1 MLDHPG
7 LREQREGRSILRQAL
22 GVGRR
27 SLTDTATGSERVVPG
42 QQPPAGKANPLLAR
56 LVRPVVTHWQFS
68 LVVVAAIAVRI
79 VVVLGYPPIF
89 WFSDSYNYLQDAMTH
104 VPDEVRPNGYPFFLD
119 LLLPLHSLTAIGLL
133 QAAMGVVVGV
143 AIYALLRHRGLPW
156 WGAVLPALPVLFDA
170 YELHLEHMITADPL
184 FIFLVTIAVVILCWS
199 DKPSVWTMAVAGLLI
214 GYATLVRSVGEPLLV
229 VVVVAM
235 LFRRVGWRRLGA
247 VIVAGLLPIGLY
259 MAWFHHSVGKYALS
273 ESSGSFLYSRVSTFA
288 QCSKMNVPALLAYL
302 CDPTKLEYRPV
313 AGEYIWADHELKP
326 YLYKYTPLYQA
337 LGSDTSMRF
346 TPEINAQT
354 QQFAK
359 IAIED
364 QPMAYARVVIDDVL
378 HTFGWSRQPDP
389 YDYYGNGP
397 NFQFVSAHEMN
408 LQIPWYATPYH
419 IPGNP
424 YTQPSSS
431 SPTWCNAE
439 CQQGDQQ
446 AVLFIQ
452 AERDFAGP
460 GHGLGFT
467 TEVQPWAHLLETY
480 QRYIYLRGTLLG
492 VIVLIG
498 AAGVLARWRRW
509 GGVGLLPWLV
519 GALLIV
525 LPPMTAGF
533 SYRYVL
539 AAAPVAC
546 LAAGLAFT
554 REPGARSVLARED
567 DPPKPP
573 RSVRALAA
581 DLRRNLG
588 RGGPVDQE

>member
-1 MLDHPG
+1 L
-7 LREQREGRSILRQAL
+7 ANA
-22 GVGRR
+22 
-27 SLTDTATGSERVVPG
+27 TTGSERVVPG
-42 QQPPAGKANPLLAR
+42 QQPPAAKRRPLLAR
-56 LVRPVVTHWQFS
+56 LVRPAVTHWQFG

-79 VVVLGYPPIF
+79 VVILGYPPII
-89 WFSDSYNYLQDAMTH
+89 WFSDSYNYVYDAVTH
-104 VPDEVRPNGYPFFLD
+104 LPDQVRPNGYPFLLD
-119 LLLPLHSLTAIGLL
+119 LLLPLHSDYPIGLL
-133 QAAMGVVVGV
+133 QAAMGITVGV

-156 WGAVLPALPVLFDA
+156 WGAALPALPVLFDA

-199 DKPSVWTMAVAGLLI
+199 DRPSVATMAIAGLLI

-229 VVVVAM
+229 VALVGM
-235 LFRRVGWRRLGA
+235 LARRVGWRRLA
-247 VIVAGLLPIGLY
+247 ALAVAGVLPIGLY

-288 QCSKMNVPALLAYL
+288 QCSKMNNLPALLAYL

-313 AGEYIWADHELKP
+313 AGEYIWADNELKP
-326 YLYKYTPLYQA
+326 YEGRYTPLYQA

-346 TPEINAQT
+346 TPDINAQT

-364 QPMAYARVVIDDVL
+364 QPLAYLHVVIDDTV

-389 YDYYGNGP
+389 NDYYGNGP
-397 NFQFVSAHEMN
+397 NFHFVSGHEMN

-424 YTQPSSS
+424 YYQPHSYG
-431 SPTWCNAE
+431 PTWCNAQ

-446 AVLFIQ
+446 AVLIIQ

-460 GHGLGFT
+460 GQGLGFT
-467 TEVQPWAHLLETY
+467 TAVQPWADLLQVY

-492 VIVLIG
+492 LVVLIG

-509 GGVGLLPWLV
+509 GGVVLLPWLV
-519 GALLIV
+519 AALLIV
-525 LPPMTAGF
+525 LPAMTAGF

-546 LAAGLAFT
+546 LAAGLAFA
-554 REPGARSVLARED
+554 REPGAA
-567 DPPKPP
+567 P

-588 RGGPVDQE
+588 RGGAVDQE